1 MGPLHLSTYSMYGCT
16 HGCTVVDI
24 GGEVDIATAP
34 HLRTYVGHL
43 LDATGSDT
51 DTDTDTG
58 SGSGSGQLTLNLGAV
73 TFMDARGL
81 SALVAIRLH
90 AGTATIPLLLAALPP
105 PVRRLL
111 RITRLDTSF
120 VIVADAVHPADH
132 PHTAG
137 HSVAT
142 R

>member
-1 MGPLHLSTYSMYGCT
+1 MGPLHLSTHSMYGCT

-34 HLRTYVGHL
+34 HLRTYVGRL
-43 LDATGSDT
+43 LDAT
-51 DTDTDTG
+51 
-58 SGSGSGQLTLNLGAV
+58 GSGSGQLTLNLDAV

-90 AGTATIPLLLAALPP
+90 ADTATIPLLLAALPP

>member
-1 MGPLHLSTYSMYGCT
+1 MGPLHLSTHSMYGCT

-34 HLRTYVGHL
+34 HLRTYVGRL
-43 LDATGSDT
+43 LDATGS
-51 DTDTDTG
+51 DTG

>member
-1 MGPLHLSTYSMYGCT
+1 MGPLHLSTHSMYGCT

-34 HLRTYVGHL
+34 HLRTYVGRL

-51 DTDTDTG
+51 
-58 SGSGSGQLTLNLGAV
+58 GSGQLTLNLGAV

>member
-1 MGPLHLSTYSMYGCT
+1 MGPLHLSTHSMYGCT

-34 HLRTYVGHL
+34 HLRTYVGRL

-51 DTDTDTG
+51 GSG

-90 AGTATIPLLLAALPP
+90 ADTATIPLLLAALPP

-111 RITRLDTSF
+111 RITRLATSF